1 MFLAHTIRPDGM
13 NAARSDSEAP
23 KNYADREYVQRV
35 LAGAPMGRQFVIS
48 KTTGKPSFALSVP
61 ISNNGLTVGLL
72 AIAMDIEGL
81 TKKIT
86 GVRFGQTG
94 YAFLVDDAGNV
105 VAHPSV
111 RENLRTHPAV
121 AATPS
126 DPGASSR
133 TVFYERDRA
142 IIAYAR
148 RTDEG
153 WTLVAQQDYD
163 EAYAPLREANRNAM
177 ILLAG
182 SVIFVGIVAS
192 VLGSRLTRPIRN
204 LTNIAD
210 EISRGELT
218 AEIAEVRRS
227 DEIGGLARA
236 IDRLK
241 ASVEMA
247 MKRLGLDQ
255 RSPAGGPARHP
266 APTRS

>member
-1 MFLAHTIRPDGM
+1 
-13 NAARSDSEAP
+13 
-23 KNYADREYVQRV
+23 
-35 LAGAPMGRQFVIS
+35 
-48 KTTGKPSFALSVP
+48 SFALSVP
-61 ISNNGLTVGLL
+61 ISNNGLTVGVL
-72 AIAMDIEGL
+72 AIAMDIDRL
-81 TKKIT
+81 TQKIT
-86 GVRFGQTG
+86 AVRFGQTG
-94 YAFLVDDAGNV
+94 FAFLVDDAGNV
-105 VAHPSV
+105 VAHPSA

-121 AATPS
+121 AATPT

-142 IIAYAR
+142 VMAYTR

-227 DEIGGLARA
+227 DEIGGLAPALDPPQGRA
-236 IDRLK
+236 GT
-241 ASVEMA
+241 A

-255 RSPAGGPARHP
+255 RSPAGGSARHP

>member
-1 MFLAHTIRPDGM
+1 FGRTGHASPGGAWG
-13 NAARSDSEAP
+13 NVAARP
-23 KNYADREYVQRV
+23 
-35 LAGAPMGRQFVIS
+35 GG
-48 KTTGKPSFALSVP
+48 G
-61 ISNNGLTVGLL
+61 G
-72 AIAMDIEGL
+72 
-81 TKKIT
+81 
-86 GVRFGQTG
+86 
-94 YAFLVDDAGNV
+94 
-105 VAHPSV
+105 
-111 RENLRTHPAV
+111 NLRAPPAV
-121 AATPS
+121 AATPT

-133 TVFYERDRA
+133 TAFYERDRA
-142 IIAYAR
+142 VIAYAR
-148 RTDEG
+148 RSDEG
-153 WTLVAQQDYD
+153 WALVAQQDYD

-227 DEIGGLARA
+227 DEIGGLAPALDPPQGRA
-236 IDRLK
+236 GT
-241 ASVEMA
+241 A

-255 RSPAGGPARHP
+255 RSPAGGSARHP